1 MHTCLWSCLWQIVKL
16 FLFFSFLASK
26 VRHDSGKRIV
36 ETSRRRHYAL
46 VAAIDVGR

>member
-1 MHTCLWSCLWQIVKL
+1 MFMVL
-16 FLFFSFLASK
+16 FMANRKTFPLLFALASK
-26 VRHDSGKRIV
+26 VRHDSGKRIA